1 MYKQYRNVFEHITS
15 LNSVKTDC
23 TKGVEQA
30 LKKQKVRTKERER
43 EREQV
48 AEIQLRSKHIHSTA
62 VKDEVCVYLQG

>member
-30 LKKQKVRTKERER
+30 LNKQKVRTKERER
-43 EREQV
+43 ER
-48 AEIQLRSKHIHSTA
+48 ASSRNT
-62 VKDEVCVYLQG
+62 VKVQVYLQHSS